1 MTDDRTERDAMRGRR
16 AEQLLGDELVTEIFD
31 TMRTEYLKAWE
42 NSQARDTE
50 GRERLWQAV
59 QIVGKVRS
67 HLQAM
72 VGDGKIAQAD
82 IERMARGAK

>member
-1 MTDDRTERDAMRGRR
+1 MSHEEDLARANR
-16 AEQLLGDELVTEIFD
+16 AELLLNEPLVIEAFD
-31 TMRTEYLKAWE
+31 ALKREYIGAWE
-42 NSQARDTE
+42 ASPARDTDA
-50 GRERLWQAV
+50 RERLWQAV